1 MTNLYINGVAVVLPS
16 GFSISVK
23 QENAFFT
30 KNGEYTY
37 DIELSLQD
45 PVNARLYGFLNR
57 LNTTE
62 RPETKRKAVLVADN
76 RVYLNGTEIITGWT
90 KRRLSFS
97 KNTANQRKP
106 TENSLLCQ
114 RFFHCSVNIETGA
127 KSSRRISMVI

>member
-62 RPETKRKAVLVADN
+62 RPRNET
-76 RVYLNGTEIITGWT
+76 E
-90 KRRLSFS
+90 S
-97 KNTANQRKP
+97 
-106 TENSLLCQ
+106 
-114 RFFHCSVNIETGA
+114 CSG
-127 KSSRRISMVI
+127 S